1 MPVQMKGSYRKS
13 NTYPIRKNDLEHY
26 LKEKGVLLVVV
37 NAIDTEKQAIKYATL
52 TSLDLARYLQ
62 KASNKNKIGI
72 ELTDVPDNIND
83 FLNILL
89 NFIETFEYDY
99 KKDALSIQDLKKNY
113 SNVFD
118 KLQFTVKATS
128 TEGLKNYLT
137 NQPIVIT
144 AINSLD
150 GYQIIVDKFKV
161 KEINISE
168 TKIFNEK
175 IFINGKQYYDHFKI
189 SRYIDYSILDI
200 GNSLHIHFGLPEDNK
215 INVNINYELTG
226 NLPEC
231 IHDTEFIVEMYKNK
245 GFTIDEHDFTFM
257 KKLETTLCEEQI
269 KSLTFNLKKLNE
281 IKELFDKLNI
291 RKTIDY
297 YALSKEQKKVLQKLI
312 DGYLYKKE
320 MHIDSSESILLQIF
334 NLGKIH
340 IFMEFCKKSDSSY
353 IMNDFFKTKYQTY
366 CNRCNDSVTFSGS
379 QFFILDSSDFSCCDN
394 INYSAI
400 SASIR
405 ELPIDDNVLSA
416 SYIYLSKM
424 LIGYDKQEEK
434 NNSILDAVTEIC
446 NHYSDK
452 EVDET
457 ASDLFILKKI
467 ECQTRIRKL
476 NESEKETVL
485 TILDRTQNNLVKL
498 ICHILLDNFNMVE
511 HVYNKLDD
519 EQKEIF
525 LGNSIKALL
534 KDFDCKEEIKSITEQ
549 SFNHLH

>member
-231 IHDTEFIVEMYKNK
+231 IHDTEFIIEMYKNK

-424 LIGYDKQEEK
+424 LIEYDKQEEK

-498 ICHILLDNFNMVE
+498 ICHILLDNFNIVE

>member
-1 MPVQMKGSYRKS
+1 M
-13 NTYPIRKNDLEHY
+13 
-26 LKEKGVLLVVV
+26 
-37 NAIDTEKQAIKYATL
+37 
-52 TSLDLARYLQ
+52 
-62 KASNKNKIGI
+62 
-72 ELTDVPDNIND
+72 
-83 FLNILL
+83 
-89 NFIETFEYDY
+89 
-99 KKDALSIQDLKKNY
+99 
-113 SNVFD
+113 
-118 KLQFTVKATS
+118 
-128 TEGLKNYLT
+128 
-137 NQPIVIT
+137 
-144 AINSLD
+144 
-150 GYQIIVDKFKV
+150 
-161 KEINISE
+161 
-168 TKIFNEK
+168 
-175 IFINGKQYYDHFKI
+175 
-189 SRYIDYSILDI
+189 
-200 GNSLHIHFGLPEDNK
+200 PEDNK

-257 KKLETTLCEEQI
+257 KRLETTLCEEQI

-297 YALSKEQKKVLQKLI
+297 YALSEEQKKVLQKLI

-340 IFMEFCKKSDSSY
+340 IFMEFCKKSDGSY

-525 LGNSIKALL
+525 LGNSIKTLL